1 MSRRSSGSRQ
11 VQQESR
17 AVQRRA
23 EAAGS
28 RRDPVATS
36 TYAPG
41 ATAAY
46 RLGCDPVG
54 MDDPRPAVADEA
66 SIQQLLFPDLPC
78 FGCGPS
84 NTKGL
89 RLRSFPSDDGVTA
102 TFLPWP
108 EHDNGLGFLNG
119 GIISTVLDCHSAA
132 AVMWEADQRGWA
144 PHTGAALPYVTAGL
158 DVRFLR
164 PSPLTEAVQLVAR
177 VGRASE
183 AEILCDVELVW
194 DGKTRAAA
202 TAVWKRWRPR

>member
-1 MSRRSSGSRQ
+1 MDHTETDST
-11 VQQESR
+11 
-17 AVQRRA
+17 
-23 EAAGS
+23 AG
-28 RRDPVATS
+28 P
-36 TYAPG
+36 
-41 ATAAY
+41 
-46 RLGCDPVG
+46 
-54 MDDPRPAVADEA
+54 

-84 NTKGL
+84 NAKGL
-89 RLRSFPSDDGVTA
+89 RLRSFPSDDGVIA

-164 PSPLTEAVQLVAR
+164 PSPLTEPVELVAR
-177 VGRASE
+177 VSRASE
-183 AEILCDVELVW
+183 SEIHCDVELVW